1 MIFTC
6 IKGIKKFILL
16 ALEERKGYLERC
28 TRLEYGDVM
37 MMTKPSQVSR
47 AFEVGLENLSS

>member
-16 ALEERKGYLERC
+16 ALEERKGYLQRC
-28 TRLEYGDVM
+28 TRLECSDVM
-37 MMTKPSQVSR
+37 MMRKPSQVSR
-47 AFEVGLENLSS
+47 VFEVG